1 MDLKSKKLMRRK
13 SKVDQIQ
20 QNPDGG
26 WGWVVVITSIFGLSN
41 WTIALRCYSVFYS
54 DLIKDFNAEYSE
66 VAILIGMFQ
75 AGYGISSIFC
85 PSLVNYF
92 SYRQLTMFSSILAS
106 CSVVFASFQQT
117 LLMIHLFAGLI
128 PGICIAPMILSCFTV
143 VSRYFSKR
151 RNLAIQLVCGGATVG
166 GFVYSPLI
174 QILIDNY
181 TWRGALMIVGGI
193 YLQFAVAGAAMKP
206 IILKEDFDQ
215 QFLQLYESKTKEQ
228 NLMDLNNNCEVKEKR
243 MKTNRSRSNS
253 SYSINKSSKEPFN
266 QICASNS
273 SEKNL
278 TENENVNKSTWSRR
292 ASVIN
297 KKLNLSVFSNLLFYL
312 YTVSYSFYAA
322 GYFSCMAL
330 LVSHGK
336 TIGLKD
342 IEASTL
348 VSAIMVGELVSRLIS
363 SILLNDITNETRI
376 LCIAGYIGCLSFSF
390 LFVYLSR
397 AYYVMLLACS
407 TIGIFGGS
415 LDGVFSVFIGDT
427 FGMKLYPA
435 VFSYSATLIHVA
447 GLGWSVI
454 IGSIVDFTETT
465 FASFIIAIVVVIIA
479 AAITIVMRRVYI
491 KKKNKNNLQH
501 LTQC

>member
-26 WGWVVVITSIFGLSN
+26 WGWVVVIASIFGLSN

-75 AGYGISSIFC
+75 AGYGISSVFC

-92 SYRQLTMFSSILAS
+92 SYRQLTMFSSILATF
-106 CSVVFASFQQT
+106 SVVFASFQQT
-117 LLMIHLFAGLI
+117 LIMIHLFAGLI
-128 PGICIAPMILSCFTV
+128 PGICIAPMILSCYTV

-151 RNLAIQLVCGGATVG
+151 RNLAIQVLCGGATVG

-206 IILKEDFDQ
+206 IILKEDFDP
-215 QFLQLYESKTKEQ
+215 QFLQLFDSKTKKQ
-228 NLMDLNNNCEVKEKR
+228 HLMDFNNNCEVKDKSL
-243 MKTNRSRSNS
+243 TNQISRSNS
-253 SYSINKSSKEPFN
+253 SYSIIEPLKEPFN
-266 QICASNS
+266 QISASKS
-273 SEKNL
+273 SENKNL
-278 TENENVNKSTWSRR
+278 NKSKWSRR
-292 ASVIN
+292 ASVLN
-297 KKLNLSVFSNLLFYL
+297 EKLNLSVFSNLLFYL

-376 LCIAGYIGCLSFSF
+376 FCMAGYIGCLAFSF

-397 AYYVMLLACS
+397 AYNIMLLACS

-465 FASFIIAIVVVIIA
+465 SATFIIAIVVVIIA

-501 LTQC
+501 LIQC